1 MATEGH
7 PSLAWEEE
15 IGGLMKKQ
23 LRDKRPIKGHPLEE
37 VFADFEA
44 MTPTEGERRT
54 RKPAKATIA
63 SAGTK
68 SQRDAAT
75 RARKTAN
82 PTTARAKKA
91 IQRARLKGHPI
102 HGI

>member
-1 MATEGH
+1 
-7 PSLAWEEE
+7 
-15 IGGLMKKQ
+15 MKRQ
-23 LRDKRPIKGHPLEE
+23 LRDKRPIEGHPLEE

-44 MTPTEGERRT
+44 LAPAEGERRT

-75 RARKTAN
+75 RARKTAT
-82 PTTARAKKA
+82 PTTPSARKTIERAK
-91 IQRARLKGHPI
+91 LNGHPI
-102 HGI
+102 HGT

>member
-1 MATEGH
+1 
-7 PSLAWEEE
+7 
-15 IGGLMKKQ
+15 MKKQ

-44 MTPTEGERRT
+44 LAPTEGERRT

-68 SQRDAAT
+68 GQRDAAT
-75 RARKTAN
+75 RARKTAT
-82 PTTARAKKA
+82 PATP
-91 IQRARLKGHPI
+91 RARKTIERAELKGHPTR
-102 HGI
+102 GI

>member
-1 MATEGH
+1 
-7 PSLAWEEE
+7 
-15 IGGLMKKQ
+15 MKKQ
-23 LRDKRPIKGHPLEE
+23 LRDKRPIEGHPLEA

-44 MTPTEGERRT
+44 LTPTEGQRRT

-75 RARKTAN
+75 RARKTAT
-82 PTTARAKKA
+82 PATPKAKKA
-91 IQRARLKGHPI
+91 IERAKLKGHPI